1 MNYKPEISAFASW
14 AIVMIFEIL
23 GARILGSYTGSSL
36 FVWTSLIALILGA
49 LAFGYYIWWELAD
62 EKQTNT
68 QRYELISLLFFIA
81 AGNFLLLPYISD
93 FSLQIITQVFI
104 DIRISS
110 LVGTFFLFV
119 PTSFVLGMIPPL
131 CTKIQLSDIESSG
144 RVVGRIGSIGTIWSI
159 VWTIAAW
166 FFLIPFFWITS
177 LLLILAFIC
186 IWLSLLNAPKK
197 WLIYNSIIFTL
208 TLGTLFFFNIH
219 TTSLEKDGIVKIES
233 PYSHVTITDGTSWWR
248 SIRNLYIDNV
258 NHSGMYLD
266 GNDLSSP
273 YTRAYHL
280 FDSFA
285 PDAKNILMLWGAAY
299 SFPKN
304 FLETYPDKNID
315 VVEIDPV
322 MTSIAKKYFYLTD
335 DPRLTSIHQ
344 DARVYLNNSEK
355 KYDAILWD
363 AFWSYFSIPFQLTTL
378 ETVEHKYDML
388 TENGVVILNIIAAQS
403 WNASKFLIKFEYDLE
418 RTICIYNF

>member
-1 MNYKPEISAFASW
+1 
-14 AIVMIFEIL
+14 
-23 GARILGSYTGSSL
+23 
-36 FVWTSLIALILGA
+36 
-49 LAFGYYIWWELAD
+49 
-62 EKQTNT
+62 
-68 QRYELISLLFFIA
+68 
-81 AGNFLLLPYISD
+81 
-93 FSLQIITQVFI
+93 
-104 DIRISS
+104 
-110 LVGTFFLFV
+110 
-119 PTSFVLGMIPPL
+119 
-131 CTKIQLSDIESSG
+131 
-144 RVVGRIGSIGTIWSI
+144 
-159 VWTIAAW
+159 
-166 FFLIPFFWITS
+166 
-177 LLLILAFIC
+177 
-186 IWLSLLNAPKK
+186 
-197 WLIYNSIIFTL
+197 
-208 TLGTLFFFNIH
+208 
-219 TTSLEKDGIVKIES
+219 
-233 PYSHVTITDGTSWWR
+233 
-248 SIRNLYIDNV
+248 
-258 NHSGMYLD
+258 MYLD

-403 WNASKFLIKFEYDLE
+403 WDASKFLHAEYLTYKQVFPEVFILPVRSDIPEEVQNIMLVAAKNPDTLSFFHE
-418 RTICIYNF
+418 DEELQNLLTRKTYLDILDNTPILTDNYAPVDYYISMLTH